1 MGGVALPHWLAR
13 LNLRFSN
20 TFMRPI
26 AARLPWFCVLEHVG
40 RTSGTVRRTALM
52 AFHRRPDRWVM
63 ALTYGTDVQWLRNV
77 VAADGCRLLSRGR
90 WVDLVEPRQFRDASR
105 SSVPFLVRPILAIL
119 RVSDF
124 VEMREK
130 RQVSRASAGA

>member
-1 MGGVALPHWLAR
+1 MSHVALPRWLAS

-20 TFMRPI
+20 TLMRPI

-40 RTSGTVRRTALM
+40 RRSGTVRRTALM
-52 AFHRRPDRWVM
+52 AFHRKPDCWVM
-63 ALTYGTDVQWLRNV
+63 ALTYGADAQWLRNV
-77 VAADGCRLLSRGR
+77 IAADGCRLLSRGL
-90 WVDLVEPRQFRDASR
+90 WVEVTEPRQFHDASR
-105 SSVPFLVRPILAIL
+105 ASVPWLVRPMLAML

-130 RQVSRASAGA
+130 G